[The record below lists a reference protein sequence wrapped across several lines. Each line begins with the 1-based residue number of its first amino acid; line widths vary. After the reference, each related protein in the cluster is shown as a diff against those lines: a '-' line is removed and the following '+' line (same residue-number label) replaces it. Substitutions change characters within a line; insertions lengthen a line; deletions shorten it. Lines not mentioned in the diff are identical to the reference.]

1 MDVQSVAALVFIAL
15 LSLGI
20 YIERKKIVLQ
30 KILFPLLY
38 VVLYR
43 TKLGID
49 LMDKT
54 ARKFSK
60 LWHFLVPISI
70 VVGFLGM
77 ILISYA
83 LIDNI
88 IQIFTQ
94 PDAVPGVGLV
104 LPINVKG
111 AFYVPFF
118 FWITSIFIIALV
130 HEFSHGLFARL
141 YKMKVKSSG
150 FAFFGI
156 LLPIIPAA
164 FVEPDE
170 NDIVKRPAKQQL
182 AMYSA
187 GPFANIV
194 LAFIVLGIS
203 ALLIGPIAN
212 NVIVADGVEIS
223 GYVEGDYPAEAAGVG
238 AGELITTIND
248 EKATTIAEFSALLD
262 GRSAGD
268 TITLTT
274 NTDSYT
280 LILGEHPTEEGV
292 GYLGVQI
299 QQHTTIDPAFAD
311 KYGSFT
317 ADALLWFLQLLYWL
331 YLLNLGI
338 GLFNLAPMGPLDGG
352 RMLLV
357 GLEQFLS
364 KKTARKYWK
373 NIGFFFFTLV
383 VFNIMFSFVR

>member
-1 MDVQSVAALVFIAL
+1 MDVQSVAALVFVGL

-20 YIERKKIVLQ
+20 YLERKKIVLQ
-30 KILFPLLY
+30 KIVFPLLY

-43 TKLGID
+43 TKLGIVH
-49 LMDKT
+49 MDKM

-70 VVGFLGM
+70 GVGFLGM
-77 ILISYA
+77 ALISYA

-94 PDAVPGVGLV
+94 PDALPGVGLV

-118 FWITSIFIIALV
+118 FWIISIFIIALV
-130 HEFSHGLFARL
+130 HEFSHGLIARL

-170 NDIVKRPAKQQL
+170 KDIVSRPAKQQL

-187 GPFANIV
+187 GPFSNV
-194 LAFIVLGIS
+194 LLAFIVLGIS
-203 ALLIGPIAN
+203 ALLIGPIAS
-212 NVIVADGVEIS
+212 NVIISDGVEVT
-223 GYVEGDYPAEAAGVG
+223 GYVEGDFPAEGAGVG
-238 AGELITTIND
+238 VGELITRID
-248 EKATTIAEFSALLD
+248 GASATTIGSFSELLD
-262 GRSAGD
+262 GKKVGD
-268 TITLTT
+268 SVALTT
-274 NTDSYT
+274 DAGEYT
-280 LILGEHPTEEGV
+280 LLLGEHPTEEGV

-299 QQHTTIDPAFAD
+299 QQHTTINPAFTAT
-311 KYGSFT
+311 YGKFS

-352 RMLLV
+352 RMLLCT
-357 GLEQFLS
+357 LEKYLE
-364 KKTARKYWK
+364 KKRARRYWK
-373 NIGFFFFTLV
+373 NIGFFFFVLV
-383 VFNIMFSFVR
+383 VFNIMFSFVH